1 MSNSIHIV
9 CPRCQSINRVPA
21 NKLAEKPNCG
31 RCQHPLF
38 TGEPIELTTATVE
51 DITDL
56 ERIEQ
61 ALNSMRLHRQ
71 ELASH
76 VPGMLYQYRLR
87 PDGSSHFPYASA
99 KIREIYGVG
108 PEDVVED
115 ATPVFAA
122 LHPEDRDRVHETIQ
136 ASRQSLALWHD
147 EYRVQ
152 FPDGRVIWV
161 EGEASPEAMPDGSIL
176 WHGYIHDVTSR
187 RRSAEELR
195 LAAKVFAHAGEGI
208 LVTDAQAHIVNV
220 NRAFTVITGYARE
233 EVLGQTPRLL
243 ESDRYDDEFYQTV
256 WQALLEHDYWHGE
269 FWYRRKNGSQFAA
282 LLTISA
288 VPDMQG
294 HIEHYAAMFSD
305 ITALKE
311 NQQQLE
317 RIAHYDLLTG
327 LPNRLLLGD
336 RLKQAICQ
344 TRRRGMHLAVVFI
357 DLDGFK
363 KVNDQHG
370 HAVGDKLLSVL
381 SRRMTQ
387 VLREGD
393 TLARLGGDEFVAVL
407 VDLPDIS
414 ISVPILDRLIEVAA
428 QPVPVGDALCEVSAS
443 IGVSYYPQVEDIDA
457 DQLLRQA
464 DQAMYLAK
472 QAGKNRYHIF
482 DTEKDRTLRTRH
494 ERLDSIENALANG
507 QFLLYFQPKVNM
519 RTGEVLGAEALI
531 RWQHPARGLLSP
543 ASFIPI
549 IENHPLGINVG
560 KWTIEAALTQI
571 EIWRKAGLHVPISV
585 NIGARDLLQPD
596 FIMHLRGMLSRHPG
610 AQPQDLELE
619 ILETSAVEDFGQVS
633 QLMTLCERMGLRF
646 ALDDFGSGYSSLTYL
661 KRLPAY
667 LLKIDQGF
675 IRDMLEDPDDIA
687 ILDALLALARSFG
700 RNCIAEGVESIQHG
714 EMLLRLGCEWGQGYA
729 IGHPM
734 PVHEFEQWLHT
745 WQVPLSWKGFDPDSR
760 AALPMPFTY
769 ADHRV
774 WISQMIDYLS
784 GKTQAPP
791 QSETFQYWRDQS
803 GRPTFFGKDPNDQVD
818 VLHQSIQQLAHSL
831 SEMKNAGRVEAL
843 RAGIDRLQHLQAD
856 LLSLL
861 PPDQKPD

>member
-1 MSNSIHIV
+1 MH
-9 CPRCQSINRVPA
+9 
-21 NKLAEKPNCG
+21 
-31 RCQHPLF
+31 
-38 TGEPIELTTATVE
+38 
-51 DITDL
+51 
-56 ERIEQ
+56 
-61 ALNSMRLHRQ
+61 
-71 ELASH
+71 
-76 VPGMLYQYRLR
+76 
-87 PDGSSHFPYASA
+87 
-99 KIREIYGVG
+99 
-108 PEDVVED
+108 
-115 ATPVFAA
+115 
-122 LHPEDRDRVHETIQ
+122 
-136 ASRQSLALWHD
+136 
-147 EYRVQ
+147 
-152 FPDGRVIWV
+152 
-161 EGEASPEAMPDGSIL
+161 
-176 WHGYIHDVTSR
+176 
-187 RRSAEELR
+187 
-195 LAAKVFAHAGEGI
+195 
-208 LVTDAQAHIVNV
+208 
-220 NRAFTVITGYARE
+220 
-233 EVLGQTPRLL
+233 
-243 ESDRYDDEFYQTV
+243 SDPYDDEFYQTV
-256 WQALLEHDYWHGE
+256 WQALREHDYWHGE
-269 FWYRRKNGSQFAA
+269 LWCRRKNGSQFAA

-288 VPDMQG
+288 VPDMRG
-294 HIEHYAAMFSD
+294 NIEHYAAMFSD

-317 RIAHYDLLTG
+317 RVAHYDLLTG

-336 RLKQAICQ
+336 RLKQAIRQ

-370 HAVGDKLLSVL
+370 HGVGDKLLSVL

-387 VLREGD
+387 VLREDD

-407 VDLPDIS
+407 IDLPDIS
-414 ISVPILDRLIEVAA
+414 LSVPILDRLIEVAA
-428 QPVPVGDALCEVSAS
+428 QPVPIGDALCEVSAS
-443 IGVSYYPQVEDIDA
+443 IGVSYYPQAEDIDA

-464 DQAMYLAK
+464 DQAMYFAK
-472 QAGKNRYHIF
+472 QAGKNRYHVF
-482 DTEKDRTLRTRH
+482 DTEKDRTLRLRH
-494 ERLDSIENALANG
+494 EGLDSIENALANG

-543 ASFIPI
+543 ASFLPL
-549 IENHPLGINVG
+549 IENHPLGIAVG

-571 EIWRKAGLHVPISV
+571 EIWRKAGLNVPISV
-585 NIGARDLLQPD
+585 NIDAEHLLQPD

-610 AQPQDLELE
+610 ARPQDLELE
-619 ILETSAVEDFGQVS
+619 ILETSAVEDFVQVS
-633 QLMTLCERMGLRF
+633 QSMALCERMGLRF

-700 RNCIAEGVESIQHG
+700 RNCIAEGVESIKHG
-714 EMLLRLGCEWGQGYA
+714 EILLRLGCEWGQGYA

-745 WQVPLSWKGFDPDSR
+745 WQVPLSWKGFKPDSR
-760 AALPMPFTY
+760 AALPVPFTY

-784 GKTQAPP
+784 GKTQVPP
-791 QSETFQYWRDQS
+791 QSETLQYWRDQS
-803 GRPTFFGKDPNDQVD
+803 GRPTFFGKNPDDQVD
-818 VLHQSIQQLAHSL
+818 ALHQSIQQLAHTL

-843 RAGIDRLQHLQAD
+843 RAGIDKLQHLQAD
-856 LLSLL
+856 LLGLL

>member
-1 MSNSIHIV
+1 
-9 CPRCQSINRVPA
+9 
-21 NKLAEKPNCG
+21 
-31 RCQHPLF
+31 
-38 TGEPIELTTATVE
+38 
-51 DITDL
+51 
-56 ERIEQ
+56 
-61 ALNSMRLHRQ
+61 
-71 ELASH
+71 
-76 VPGMLYQYRLR
+76 
-87 PDGSSHFPYASA
+87 
-99 KIREIYGVG
+99 
-108 PEDVVED
+108 
-115 ATPVFAA
+115 
-122 LHPEDRDRVHETIQ
+122 
-136 ASRQSLALWHD
+136 
-147 EYRVQ
+147 VQ

-187 RRSAEELR
+187 RISAEELR

-220 NRAFTVITGYARE
+220 NRAFSVITGYARE
-233 EVLGQTPRLL
+233 EVMGQTPRLL
-243 ESDRYDDEFYQTV
+243 QSDRYDDEFYQTV
-256 WQALLEHDYWHGE
+256 WQALREHDYWHGE
-269 FWYRRKNGSQFAA
+269 LWCRRKNGSQFAA

-288 VPDMQG
+288 VPDMRG
-294 HIEHYAAMFSD
+294 NIEHYAAMFSD

-311 NQQQLE
+311 SQQQLE
-317 RIAHYDLLTG
+317 RVAHYDLLTG

-336 RLKQAICQ
+336 RLKQAIRQ

-393 TLARLGGDEFVAVL
+393 TLARLGGDEFVAIL
-407 VDLPDIS
+407 LDLPDIS
-414 ISVPILDRLIEVAA
+414 VSVPILDRLIEVAA
-428 QPVPVGDALCEVSAS
+428 QPVPIGDALCEVSAS

-464 DQAMYLAK
+464 DQAMFFAK
-472 QAGKNRYHIF
+472 QAGKNRYHVF
-482 DTEKDRTLRTRH
+482 DTEKDRTLRTRY
-494 ERLDSIENALANG
+494 EGLDSIENALANG

-543 ASFIPI
+543 ASFLPL
-549 IENHPLGINVG
+549 IENHPLGIDVG

-571 EIWRKAGLHVPISV
+571 EMWREAGLHVPISV
-585 NIGARDLLQPD
+585 NIGARHLLQPD

-619 ILETSAVEDFGQVS
+619 IVETSAVEDFVQVS
-633 QLMTLCERMGLRF
+633 QLMALCERMGLRF
-646 ALDDFGSGYSSLTYL
+646 AIDDFGSGYSSLTYL
-661 KRLPAY
+661 KRLSAY

-700 RNCIAEGVESIQHG
+700 RNCIAEGVESIKHG

-745 WQVPLSWKGFDPDSR
+745 WQVPLSWKGFKPDSR
-760 AALPMPFTY
+760 AALPVPFTY
-769 ADHRV
+769 VDHRV
-774 WISQMIDYLS
+774 WISQMIDYLT
-784 GKTQAPP
+784 GKTQVPP
-791 QSETFQYWRDQS
+791 QPEALQYWRDQS

-818 VLHQSIQQLAHSL
+818 VLHQSIQQLAHTL

-843 RAGIDRLQHLQAD
+843 RAGIDKLQRLQAD
-856 LLSLL
+856 LLALL